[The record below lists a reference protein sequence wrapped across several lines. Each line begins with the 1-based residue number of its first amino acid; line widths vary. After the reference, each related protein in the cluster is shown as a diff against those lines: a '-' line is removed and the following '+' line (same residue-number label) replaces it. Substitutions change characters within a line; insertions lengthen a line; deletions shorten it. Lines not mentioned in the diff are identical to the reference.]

1 MGCLRVELKTDARNN
16 KSRNAIARIGATQE
30 GVLRKHMICADG
42 YIRDTIY
49 FSIIEGE
56 WLSVKA
62 RLMARL
68 A

>member
-1 MGCLRVELKTDARNN
+1 
-16 KSRNAIARIGATQE
+16 
-30 GVLRKHMICADG
+30 MICADG